1 MGQVNGSPVSGPVG
15 GPAAGA
21 LAAEGHTGLLALT
34 NASAGTADDQAVQ
47 AALAVLRDGADVDV
61 VATEGPRDC
70 AAALHRLDGRRP
82 VVFGGDGS
90 MHIVA
95 QVLHESGQLDRTAV
109 GLVPLGT
116 GNDLARTTGI
126 PLDPVDAAHVVLDGV
141 ERAMELLVDD
151 AGGVVVNAVHLGAG
165 AEAARAAQAWKPRVG
180 KAAYAVGALST
191 GVRHPGWRVWVQADG
206 KELADPRRR
215 VLMVGL
221 GVGRSIGG
229 GAELAPHAS
238 PTDGL
243 VDVIVSESTGPLAR
257 LGYAVRLR
265 GGRHV
270 QRPDVRT
277 TRARE
282 VAVQGEPFYCNADGE
297 VVGPLRAR
305 TWTVQPA
312 AWRLIVP
319 RTSPSTADRSVTTSG
334 GSA

>member
-1 MGQVNGSPVSGPVG
+1 M
-15 GPAAGA
+15 
-21 LAAEGHTGLLALT
+21 TDGLMALT
-34 NASAGTADDQAVQ
+34 NASAGSADEQAVR
-47 AALAVLRDGADVDV
+47 AALAVLHAGTEVEV
-61 VATEGPRDC
+61 VATASPRDC
-70 AAALHRLDGRRP
+70 ADAVRRLAGRRLA
-82 VVFGGDGS
+82 VFGGDGS
-90 MHIVA
+90 MHLVA
-95 QVLHESGQLDRTAV
+95 QALHESGQLDHAAV

-126 PLDPVDAAHVVLDGV
+126 PLDPAEAARVVLDGA

-165 AEAARAAQAWKPRVG
+165 AEAARAAEAWKPRVG
-180 KAAYAVGALST
+180 KAAYAVGALSA
-191 GVRHPGWRVWVQADG
+191 GVRHPGWRVWVTADG
-206 KELADPRRR
+206 RQLADPRSR

-229 GAELAPHAS
+229 GAELAPRAS

-243 VDVIVSESTGPLAR
+243 VDVIVSEATGPLAR

-270 QRPDVRT
+270 ERPDVHS

-312 AWRLIVP
+312 AWRLLVP
-319 RTSPSTADRSVTTSG
+319 RSSPSPVGESATTSAE
-334 GSA
+334 SA